1 MDVKNRITE
10 RVFPDTD
17 YDKSGNLKPVRGRTL
32 KTLLKYEVKAIKKTL
47 LLCGILMLGFTLF
60 LMGFIIIEPDFM
72 RQYLLLEEI
81 TDPTLIGI
89 SIAFLG
95 WVICLVGSQFAV
107 GVVAFQRYEKN
118 FFKEEGYLT
127 WSIPASAEEQV
138 LAKHITGI
146 VSNILTLIFAGVC
159 VGLVLLLTQGFVGTE
174 EGVVEVVSFFDV
186 VTTVAQIIEFF
197 IVAHFVMGAITCFGY
212 KITKKSTLVLLG
224 VLFYVIIMIIDW
236 SITALIANG
245 IVDFFFTPVGK
256 KIGSW
261 LGIVFGLG
269 VAYLCYLYEVK
280 RLKKLDLK

>member
-1 MDVKNRITE
+1 MDVKNRMAE

-17 YDKSGNLKPVRGRTL
+17 YDKAGNLKSVRGRTL
-32 KTLLKYEVKAIKKTL
+32 KTLLKYEIKAMKKTL
-47 LLCGILMLGFTLF
+47 FICIGLMFAFTLF
-60 LMGFIIIEPDFM
+60 LTGSILIKPDFM
-72 RQYLLLEEI
+72 REYLLLEEI
-81 TDPTLIGI
+81 IDPTLIVM

-95 WVICLVGSQFAV
+95 WVICFVGSQFAV
-107 GVVAFQRYEKN
+107 GFVAIQRYEKN

-138 LAKHITGI
+138 LAKHIIGI
-146 VSNILTLIFAGVC
+146 VSNIFTLLCAGVC
-159 VGLVLLLTQGFVGTE
+159 VGLVLLLTQGLVGTE
-174 EGVVEVVSFFDV
+174 EGVEEVVSFFDV
-186 VTTVAQIIEFF
+186 VTTVVQIIEFF

-212 KITKKSTLVLLG
+212 KITKKSTLVILG
-224 VLFYVIIMIIDW
+224 VLFYVIVMIVDW
-236 SITALIANG
+236 SITALVANG
-245 IVDFFFTPVGK
+245 ILDFFFTPVGE